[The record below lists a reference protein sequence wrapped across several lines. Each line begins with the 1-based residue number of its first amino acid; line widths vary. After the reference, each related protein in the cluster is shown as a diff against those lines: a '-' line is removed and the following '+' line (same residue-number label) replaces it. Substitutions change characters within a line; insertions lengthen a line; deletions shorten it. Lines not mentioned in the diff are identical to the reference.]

1 MAVTGYGFAGPL
13 FGAQWRSMARLLG
26 KAVDGQVVEGMT
38 IAPGAGVRQ
47 TVVGIGQAQAY
58 GVFVDA
64 TTATTLTHDAQTS
77 GTRRDYVVL
86 RLTWST
92 GIALI
97 TIVKGQDSVGT
108 TPQLAKT
115 PGSVWEIP
123 LATVD
128 VDSTNGV
135 FVVADIIARKP
146 KPRNDPS
153 LLLTATSFD
162 YHTGQGYN
170 AAPLSVAT
178 LNPGDPGWPYRFEA
192 VAATLFA
199 TTGSGAGTVQVAVS
213 GVATPFLLGRSD
225 PLNTGV
231 TTGHPARVQ
240 GYSDILTGSHG
251 AVFSVQPR
259 GLVAGDSLSML
270 QDSSTMFQLRQVP
283 AV

>member
-38 IAPGAGVRQ
+38 VAPGAGVRQ

-135 FVVADIIARKP
+135 FVVADIISRKP

-178 LNPGDPGWPYRFEA
+178 LNLGDPGWPYRFEA
-192 VAATLFA
+192 VAAAVFA
-199 TTGSGAGTVQVAVS
+199 RGGSGAGLVQVAVS
-213 GVATPFLLGRSD
+213 GVSTPFLVGRSS
-225 PLNTGV
+225 PLNVTATAGLPAGV
-231 TTGHPARVQ
+231 AGF
-240 GYSDILTGSHG
+240 SDVLTGSHG
-251 AVFSVQPR
+251 AVFSVQPADMVS
-259 GLVAGDSLSML
+259 GDHLDMIAGAA
-270 QDSSTMFQLRQVP
+270 TMFQLRQVP